1 MTNQPTTP
9 ALAEQ
14 TSSSLAT
21 NPQQWGPMLE
31 LPCELSLDLPV
42 PDFTVADLLRLKS
55 GAVLETQWGNG
66 DDVPVRINGQLVAW
80 AEFEILGDRLAVR
93 LTEWA

>member
-9 ALAEQ
+9 EL
-14 TSSSLAT
+14 TGNSSLAA
-21 NPQQWGPMLE
+21 NPQQWGPLLE
-31 LPCELSLDLPV
+31 LLCELSLDLPV